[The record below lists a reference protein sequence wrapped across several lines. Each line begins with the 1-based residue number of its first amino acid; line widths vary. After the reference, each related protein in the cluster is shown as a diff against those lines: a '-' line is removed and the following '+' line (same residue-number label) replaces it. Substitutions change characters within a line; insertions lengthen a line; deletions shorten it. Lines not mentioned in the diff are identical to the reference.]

1 MCFNIKKFYEKL
13 SMSDFFDSDIV
24 REGLEEINELQ
35 MEIYGSTMQFPSM
48 SREMKLDHVE
58 KLTLLVEKQKIMWTR
73 LSLSDDPEAKRTL
86 EYLRQSISMLGFSPT
101 TDVNSFFESVN
112 KTIQSLRINID

>member
-1 MCFNIKKFYEKL
+1 MCFNIKKFYERL

-58 KLTLLVEKQKIMWTR
+58 KLTILVEKQKIMWTR
-73 LSLSDDPEAKRTL
+73 LSLSDDPEAKKTL

>member
-1 MCFNIKKFYEKL
+1 
-13 SMSDFFDSDIV
+13 MSDFFDSDIV
-24 REGLEEINELQ
+24 REGLEEINGLQ

-58 KLTLLVEKQKIMWTR
+58 KLTILVEKQKIMWTR
-73 LSLSDDPEAKRTL
+73 LSLSDDPEAKKTL

>member
-1 MCFNIKKFYEKL
+1 MCFNIKKFYERL